1 MSDRPTPETDAFF
14 YRKDADLKT
23 IWLCERLERERDE
36 ARRERDKAIIKA
48 REQNA
53 KLREEARLYC
63 RNSDFHREMREKAER
78 ERDEA
83 REKLQALEKPATEDD
98 STPPAIRQMWANV
111 DAKMI
116 ADGFQKGEYGLWHK
130 KEGAQ

>member
-1 MSDRPTPETDAFF
+1 MSDRPTPETDANSWCENWSSNSEFVTAAF
-14 YRKDADLKT
+14 ARKL
-23 IWLCERLERERDE
+23 
-36 ARRERDKAIIKA
+36 
-48 REQNA
+48 
-53 KLREEARLYC
+53 
-63 RNSDFHREMREKAER
+63 ER

>member
-1 MSDRPTPETDAFF
+1 MSDRPTPETDA
-14 YRKDADLKT
+14 
-23 IWLCERLERERDE
+23 LERCQYIYWGADGD
-36 ARRERDKAIIKA
+36 AL
-48 REQNA
+48 Q
-53 KLREEARLYC
+53 KLRIDALDEMKSLARKL
-63 RNSDFHREMREKAER
+63 ER